1 MQSFSFF
8 QIRIGLGREIEKQM
22 MAQGNSNEMIV
33 DESICPGGLFVFK
46 RAVRALFAVPKQLK
60 SRVGLK
66 SDATLKTDRGG

>member
-1 MQSFSFF
+1 MGLAPRGVWRGPDCHASLQSSAFWLS
-8 QIRIGLGREIEKQM
+8 
-22 MAQGNSNEMIV
+22 AT
-33 DESICPGGLFVFK
+33 CPGGLFVFK